1 MVGKITVQKGKE
13 LQMILQAGRRRGWI
27 KKKRKEKIAAYITD
41 LNCIGGIKLYKTH
54 GVMNDY
60 IMLDNGVV
68 TRNICRLSEFEKG
81 EFHIYDR
88 RTGREVTSAEIEW
101 EKKKK

>member
-1 MVGKITVQKGKE
+1 MDKKE
-13 LQMILQAGRRRGWI
+13 E
-27 KKKRKEKIAAYITD
+27 KRENCAYITD

-68 TRNICRLSEFEKG
+68 TRNICRLSEFEIG

-88 RTGREVTSAEIEW
+88 RTGREVTCAEIEW
-101 EKKKK
+101 EKRKK